1 MICIEWLLIVVV
13 GMFEKNLMK
22 LELYWLDICFVF
34 CVGSVGFVEGW
45 VDVVVIGGGF
55 IGLLVVFV
63 FV

>member
-1 MICIEWLLIVVV
+1 
-13 GMFEKNLMK
+13 MFEKNLMK